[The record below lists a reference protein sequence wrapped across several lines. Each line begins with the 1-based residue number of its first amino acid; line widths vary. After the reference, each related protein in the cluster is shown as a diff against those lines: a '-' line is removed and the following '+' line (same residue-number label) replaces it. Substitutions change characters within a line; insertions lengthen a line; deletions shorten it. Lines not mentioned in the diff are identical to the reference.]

1 MTTRGV
7 EWVETQFG
15 PRPEWTNEPDHEA
28 ILQAARQALSLN
40 ELCSVRFLAQG
51 VFSRVYVISSLSEEY
66 IFRLS
71 LPMYRRWKT
80 ESEIATMEWA
90 RKNTSLPV
98 PRVLAHMGDPSQAV
112 GYEWIIMEKVSGKP
126 LEEAW
131 ADMDYPC
138 KSRLIKQLAAF
149 TAATFEHK
157 LRGMGSLYHCNSSLF
172 PALPPGNLEE
182 KTYTTS
188 FDPYGEGSAGFPFR
202 LGPGVCPLYLCPYLE
217 RDPQGPFWT
226 SRDWIISL
234 LRFAREDLQTRLKE
248 GTGNFVQGPE
258 GVEAITILQR
268 LGALLDAFFPPH
280 SASEPEPTMLYHH
293 GLNEKNIL
301 VDDDGS
307 ITSVIDWEYISA
319 MPLFLACDFPAEFLI
334 DESYN
339 TKPDMADYYGGDHDP
354 RYWTHVRQY
363 ELTRLREDFL
373 DEMKRLQPRVVEIF
387 ESTQHQRDFFA
398 AITSC
403 REHYGDPIMC
413 EILNDWLTDMES
425 GAADVMGLDERVFD
439 ALNSADTLSER
450 SEDMEGIEME
460 DIEMG

>member
-71 LPMYRRWKT
+71 LPMYRRWKI

-172 PALPPGNLEE
+172 PAPPLE
-182 KTYTTS
+182 
-188 FDPYGEGSAGFPFR
+188 
-202 LGPGVCPLYLCPYLE
+202 
-217 RDPQGPFWT
+217 
-226 SRDWIISL
+226 I
-234 LRFAREDLQTRLKE
+234 
-248 GTGNFVQGPE
+248 
-258 GVEAITILQR
+258 
-268 LGALLDAFFPPH
+268 
-280 SASEPEPTMLYHH
+280 
-293 GLNEKNIL
+293 
-301 VDDDGS
+301 
-307 ITSVIDWEYISA
+307 
-319 MPLFLACDFPAEFLI
+319 
-334 DESYN
+334 
-339 TKPDMADYYGGDHDP
+339 
-354 RYWTHVRQY
+354 
-363 ELTRLREDFL
+363 
-373 DEMKRLQPRVVEIF
+373 
-387 ESTQHQRDFFA
+387 
-398 AITSC
+398 
-403 REHYGDPIMC
+403 
-413 EILNDWLTDMES
+413 
-425 GAADVMGLDERVFD
+425 
-439 ALNSADTLSER
+439 
-450 SEDMEGIEME
+450 
-460 DIEMG
+460 